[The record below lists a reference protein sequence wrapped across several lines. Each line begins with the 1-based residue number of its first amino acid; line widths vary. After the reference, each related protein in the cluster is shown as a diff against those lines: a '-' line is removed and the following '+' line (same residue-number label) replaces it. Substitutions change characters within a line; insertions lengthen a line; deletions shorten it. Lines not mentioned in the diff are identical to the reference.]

1 MDAFASPAQL
11 VPGKKYF
18 THKLGLDLPFT
29 DASLKMGHLSVN
41 PDEILAESVEQR
53 HFSKR

>member
-18 THKLGLDLPFT
+18 THKLGLDYIFSIWDDFVL
-29 DASLKMGHLSVN
+29 LSGQLGPN
-41 PDEILAESVEQR
+41 LD
-53 HFSKR
+53 

>member
-18 THKLGLDLPFT
+18 THKLGLD
-29 DASLKMGHLSVN
+29 
-41 PDEILAESVEQR
+41 
-53 HFSKR
+53 FSFEEPGRQKPGIYHGKTKNDRAFDTIVR